1 MGVQPRDIDCLAFWG
16 LVGWSAWTL
25 LGLTHKPGYAEQLF
39 RVADHLV
46 TLQQPDG
53 GFHYPEFWPPYDQ
66 VEMEQ
71 KINIGAQFATWIALA
86 RTAAS
91 LSIPQP

>member
-1 MGVQPRDIDCLAFWG
+1 MDGARVPVIAAHP
-16 LVGWSAWTL
+16 VG
-25 LGLTHKPGYAEQLF
+25 

-71 KINIGAQFATWIALA
+71 KINIGAQFATWIAFA
-86 RTAAS
+86 RTAAA
-91 LSIPQP
+91 LSTTQP